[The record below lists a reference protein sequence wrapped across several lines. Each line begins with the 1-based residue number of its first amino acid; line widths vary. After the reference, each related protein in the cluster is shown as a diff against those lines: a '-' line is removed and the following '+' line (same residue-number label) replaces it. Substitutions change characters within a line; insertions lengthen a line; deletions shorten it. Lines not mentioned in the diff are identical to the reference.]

1 MTWLNGYRDWLS
13 ESQSLRNAQ
22 KVVDFLYTTEKDWT
36 KESISAL
43 IGNMRHESSINPNMY
58 EYGYNWNEDRGFGLV
73 QWTPRSKFWNWGLAE
88 GYTEAQL
95 RSGNAQLARLDYEVE
110 NNIQWIVKDSVFNR
124 LTFEEF
130 RTNSRGLTVAQL
142 TEAFTWGYERP
153 NAQAGADSMPSRIAF
168 AQRAFN
174 ELTWNYEEPT
184 DPVEPEPE
192 YPDDSP
198 GGLDV
203 SGFVKELNLVIHDM
217 LTKDIFKVG
226 NSEFSQNGF
235 IQLISQME
243 NTHKIKPN
251 QKFYDTISN
260 KVNEFNDSY
269 IPEPDD
275 DEEPVDPEPIEYEKV
290 FPVRLGNGINFFKR
304 NNWGVGTVQRNMT
317 YGIRSSGANHYGY
330 DIGGGGKKHAIY
342 SVTNGTVI
350 GARYGNGIGNKV
362 TIQNDEDIYYI
373 QYGHLDSFSVHVG
386 DIVVA
391 GQQIGVMG
399 DTGGNYAI
407 HLDIRIGTNPD
418 DFFLSW
424 ETTIDPELYLEVD
437 KDNSTTLPLP

>member
-73 QWTPRSKFWNWGLAE
+73 QWTPRSKFWNWGHAE

-203 SGFVKELNLVIHDM
+203 SGFVKELNLIIHDM

-275 DEEPVDPEPIEYEKV
+275 EEPVDPEDPEPIEYEKV

-342 SVTNGTVI
+342 
-350 GARYGNGIGNKV
+350 
-362 TIQNDEDIYYI
+362 
-373 QYGHLDSFSVHVG
+373 
-386 DIVVA
+386 
-391 GQQIGVMG
+391 
-399 DTGGNYAI
+399 
-407 HLDIRIGTNPD
+407 
-418 DFFLSW
+418 
-424 ETTIDPELYLEVD
+424 
-437 KDNSTTLPLP
+437 